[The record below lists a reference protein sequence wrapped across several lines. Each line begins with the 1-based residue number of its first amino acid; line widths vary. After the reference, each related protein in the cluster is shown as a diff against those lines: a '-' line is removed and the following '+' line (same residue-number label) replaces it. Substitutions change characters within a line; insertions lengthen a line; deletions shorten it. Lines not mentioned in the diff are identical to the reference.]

1 MTRGDGLKKGFK
13 FEEDLCMGPNDKTYI
28 NTKNAKEPHNTD
40 IFRSLCYLRSDNSG
54 GSVNKSNPFSIVGM
68 MWCQKKDV
76 IIILY
81 IFRRL

>member
-13 FEEDLCMGPNDKTYI
+13 FEEYLCIGPNDKTYI

-54 GSVNKSNPFSIVGM
+54 GSVN
-68 MWCQKKDV
+68 
-76 IIILY
+76 
-81 IFRRL
+81 